1 MLEKVYVVSHDEI
14 KLVESSEDSR
24 DSVDSED
31 IESKNDAAEVM
42 FYQWQTINKK
52 NAKAPLKSVSMMILA
67 SLQNNNCSGNRNVKT
82 LIWWLCACVCP
93 RNPKATLSIK
103 RTNLKIILL
112 AFSENVGRWQKK
124 TNKKYKFYY

>member
-52 NAKAPLKSVSMMILA
+52 I
-67 SLQNNNCSGNRNVKT
+67 
-82 LIWWLCACVCP
+82 
-93 RNPKATLSIK
+93 PKLH
-103 RTNLKIILL
+103 
-112 AFSENVGRWQKK
+112 
-124 TNKKYKFYY
+124 

>member
-52 NAKAPLKSVSMMILA
+52 NTKARLKSVSMMIFKCL
-67 SLQNNNCSGNRNVKT
+67 R
-82 LIWWLCACVCP
+82 
-93 RNPKATLSIK
+93 K
-103 RTNLKIILL
+103 RLHH
-112 AFSENVGRWQKK
+112 
-124 TNKKYKFYY
+124 